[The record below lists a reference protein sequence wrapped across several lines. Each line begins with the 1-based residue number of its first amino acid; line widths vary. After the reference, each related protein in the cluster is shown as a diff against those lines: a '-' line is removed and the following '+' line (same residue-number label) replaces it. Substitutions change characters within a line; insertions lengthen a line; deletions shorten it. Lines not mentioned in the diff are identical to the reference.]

1 MTEQVLALRCR
12 RSSVDRHTLLVWA
25 APLLVLLFVAWM
37 LGDLLA
43 HGIAGLDWGFLT
55 EAPRRAGRQ
64 GGIGPILVSTLL
76 ILFVCLAV
84 SLPLAVATA
93 VLLAEFVS
101 PSHRGGRLVRLSLDV
116 LAGIPSIIFGIFGNA
131 FFCKFLD
138 LGFSIVAGGLTLACM
153 CLPILIRTTEQSLA
167 AVPRSYRMGAAALG
181 FSKSSAILRVILPV
195 AMPGIMIGT
204 LLAVGR
210 SLAETA
216 ALIFTSGYVDRMPSS
231 LWDSGRALSV
241 HIFDLSMNV
250 SGGDANAYKSAVVLL
265 GLLLSINGAVLW
277 MSSLWQR
284 LAGLSPASK

>member
-1 MTEQVLALRCR
+1 MIEPRRPLAARGADA
-12 RSSVDRHTLLVWA
+12 VWTALVWTT
-25 APLLVLLFVAWM
+25 PLAVLLFVAWM
-37 LGDLLA
+37 AGDILA
-43 HGIAGLDWGFLT
+43 HGLPGIDWAFLT

-93 VLLAEFVS
+93 LLLSEFV
-101 PSHRGGRLVRLSLDV
+101 PRSHRGARLVRLSLDV
-116 LAGIPSIIFGIFGNA
+116 LAGVPSIIFGIFGNA
-131 FFCKFLD
+131 FFCKFLGM
-138 LGFSIVAGGLTLACM
+138 GFSIVSGGLTLACM
-153 CLPILIRTTEQSLA
+153 CLPVLIRSPEQSLT
-167 AVPRSYRMGAAALG
+167 AVPRSYRLGAAALG
-181 FSKSSAILRVILPV
+181 FGKASTIIRVILPV
-195 AMPGIMIGT
+195 ALPGIMIGT
-204 LLAVGR
+204 LLGVGR

-216 ALIFTSGYVDRMPSS
+216 ALIFTSGYVDRMPAS

-277 MSSLWQR
+277 MSRLWQR
-284 LAGLSPASK
+284 LAGLSPAAK

>member
-1 MTEQVLALRCR
+1 MTEPRRPLALR
-12 RSSVDRHTLLVWA
+12 SADAAWTVLVWA
-25 APLLVLLFVAWM
+25 MPLAILLFVAWM
-37 LGDLLA
+37 ASDILA
-43 HGIAGLDWGFLT
+43 HGLPGIDWAFLT

-76 ILFVCLAV
+76 ILSVCLAA
-84 SLPLAVATA
+84 SLPLAIATA
-93 VLLAEFVS
+93 LLLSEFV
-101 PSHRGGRLVRLSLDV
+101 PRSHRGARLVRLSLDV

-131 FFCKFLD
+131 FFCKFLGM
-138 LGFSIVAGGLTLACM
+138 GFSIVSGGLTLACM
-153 CLPILIRTTEQSLA
+153 CLPLLIRTTEQSLS
-167 AVPRSYRMGAAALG
+167 AVPRSYRLAAAALG
-181 FSKSSAILRVILPV
+181 FGKASAIARVILPV
-195 AMPGIMIGT
+195 ALPGIMIGT
-204 LLAVGR
+204 LLGVGR

-216 ALIFTSGYVDRMPSS
+216 ALIFTSGYVDRLPAS

-284 LAGLSPASK
+284 LAGLSPAAR